1 MQNIEFIPLSE
12 SAILLSFGN
21 TIDFATHEKMIN
33 AKNKIETNPFF
44 GFLETVPAYNSLAVY
59 FNPVE
64 IKKEAESISVSVI
77 NQIKKILENKTQ
89 ADKLHVKQTII
100 EIPVCYDDEYGIDL
114 QELSQQLKLK
124 KEEII
129 QLHHSQTYKVFMI
142 GFTPGFPYMGI
153 LNDQLFTKRKQQPR
167 TSVHPGSVAI
177 AGNQTGI
184 YPLATPGGWNIIGR
198 TSLKLFD
205 KEKENPFMLK
215 AGDAIKFIPV
225 SGKELKELLDITNS
239 DKKIK

>member
-21 TIDFATHEKMIN
+21 TIDLATHEIMIN
-33 AKNKIETNPFF
+33 TKIKIETNPFF
-44 GFLETVPAYNSLAVY
+44 GFIETVPAYNSLAVY
-59 FNPVE
+59 YNPLE
-64 IKKEAESISVSVI
+64 IKKETESISDSVI
-77 NQIKKILENKTQ
+77 FQLKHILENKS
-89 ADKLHVKQTII
+89 ASVKPNLLATVI

-153 LNDQLFTKRKQQPR
+153 LNEQLFTKRKQQPR
-167 TSVHPGSVAI
+167 TSVPPGSVAI

-184 YPLATPGGWNIIGR
+184 YPLSTPGGWNIIGR
-198 TSLKLFD
+198 TALKLFD
-205 KEKENPFMLK
+205 KENNNPFLLN
-215 AGDAIKFIPV
+215 AGDTVKFSPV
-225 SGKELKELLDITNS
+225 SGKEFKELTEVTNS
-239 DKKIK
+239 DKS

>member
-21 TIDFATHEKMIN
+21 TIDLATHEIMI
-33 AKNKIETNPFF
+33 KTKIKIETNPFI
-44 GFLETVPAYNSLAVY
+44 GFIETVPAYNSLAVY
-59 FNPVE
+59 YNPLE
-64 IKKEAESISVSVI
+64 IKKEAESISDYVI
-77 NQIKKILENKTQ
+77 IQLKHILENKS
-89 ADKLHVKQTII
+89 ASVKPNLLATVI

-153 LNDQLFTKRKQQPR
+153 LNEQLFTKRKQQPR
-167 TSVHPGSVAI
+167 TSLPPGSVAI

-184 YPLATPGGWNIIGR
+184 YPLSTPGGWNIIGR
-198 TSLKLFD
+198 TALKLFD
-205 KEKENPFMLK
+205 KENNNPFLLN
-215 AGDAIKFIPV
+215 AGDTVKFSPV
-225 SGKELKELLDITNS
+225 SGKEFKELTEVTNS
-239 DKKIK
+239 DKS

>member
-12 SAILLSFGN
+12 SATLLSFGK
-21 TIDFATHEKMIN
+21 TIDLATHETLMD
-33 AKNKIETNPFF
+33 AKTKIEANPFI
-44 GFLETVPAYNSLAVY
+44 GFTETVPAYNSLAVY

-64 IKKEAESISVSVI
+64 IKAETESIFITVMKQLK
-77 NQIKKILENKTQ
+77 QILTEEIQSGTLLFKNL
-89 ADKLHVKQTII
+89 II

-114 QELSQQLKLK
+114 QELSQQLKLT

-129 QLHHSQTYKVFMI
+129 QFHISQLYKIFMI

-153 LNDQLFTKRKQQPR
+153 LNEKLFTKRKQQPR
-167 TSVHPGSVAI
+167 TSVPEGSIAI

-184 YPLATPGGWNIIGR
+184 YPLSTPGGWNIIGR

-205 KEKENPFMLK
+205 KEKENPFLLK
-215 AGDAIKFIPV
+215 AGDTVKFIPV
-225 SGKELKELLDITNS
+225 SGKEIKELSVVTNS
-239 DKKIK
+239 DKS